1 MLVKELWRGVEK
13 VFACKISKKLFGE
26 EEFGSREAARRAAL
40 HCACEIVREQTRNGV
55 PAGTSIRQRR
65 KLYQT
70 SEANR
75 LHHAA
80 GVAATQGEPT
90 NARSEFHVRD
100 E

>member
-1 MLVKELWRGVEK
+1 MLIKELWLGPEK
-13 VFACKISKKLFGE
+13 AYACRISKQAFGADE
-26 EEFGSREAARRAAL
+26 YGGSEAARRAAL

-65 KLYQT
+65 KLYHT

-80 GVAATQGEPT
+80 VLCSNKGE
-90 NARSEFHVRD
+90 
-100 E
+100 